1 MPNCSFCDEPI
12 QKGTGL
18 VYAKKDGTI
27 FNFCSS
33 KCRKN
38 TLGLKRE
45 GRRQKWTEAARK
57 FQARQASKKE
67 KEAKEAKVTKRV
79 EEQEEK
85 KQRAGAKLEVPPG
98 LKDESKKAPEA
109 KPQEKKPEPKKEE
122 KPKEAPKKEEP
133 KKEEAKK
140 EEKK

>member
-1 MPNCSFCDEPI
+1 MANCSFCEEPI

-27 FNFCSS
+27 LNFCSS
-33 KCRKN
+33 KCKKN
-38 TLGLKRE
+38 SLTLRRE

-67 KEAKEAKVTKRV
+67 QAAKEAKVTKRA
-79 EEQEEK
+79 EEQVEK
-85 KQRAGAKLEVPPG
+85 KERAGAKLAVPPG
-98 LKDESKKAPEA
+98 LEAKKAEEA
-109 KPQEKKPEPKKEE
+109 KPETQRPAAKGPEPKKE
-122 KPKEAPKKEEP
+122 APKK
-133 KKEEAKK
+133 A